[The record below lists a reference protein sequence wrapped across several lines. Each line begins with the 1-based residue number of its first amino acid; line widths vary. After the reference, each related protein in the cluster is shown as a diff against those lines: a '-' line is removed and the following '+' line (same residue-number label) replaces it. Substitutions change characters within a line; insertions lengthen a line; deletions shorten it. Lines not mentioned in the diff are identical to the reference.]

1 MNMKKM
7 HRFAAGLTAV
17 CLTVSCAM
25 PAFAASEP
33 SRDETVFIILNADG
47 SIQKQTSSVWLHSDS
62 GLAGFEDKASLD
74 DPRILKGDW
83 ELSQNG
89 DLLKFEGSGND
100 IYYQGE
106 TQKTSPITAK
116 IEYELDG
123 QSISAED
130 LIGKDG
136 HVTIRIHL
144 ENNCAFQRTVGGKQR
159 TVYTPYAVALAVN
172 LPVAQFEN
180 VKADKGMIQTDSLN
194 QVAAFV
200 ALPGM
205 HKNFEGLIPNK
216 MNELYDYMLDD
227 VVVEAD
233 VKNFKMPDIMGTAA
247 SSLEQLD
254 AELPEG
260 LDEFEEMQQKLDD
273 LKAATQKLQDGAAKL
288 ADATGEL
295 KNGAEKLDTA
305 VGSLKTGAGDLN
317 SGASALADGAAA
329 LVNGSN
335 QVAEGAAGVN
345 SLLGQ
350 VCEKNATLNGGAN
363 ALFAAVVDGAEAQ
376 LNQSLAAQGLDAVDL
391 TPANYKDVI
400 NGILAGLGEEN
411 IYAKVRAQVEQQV
424 YTDENRA
431 QASQLV
437 TANFAAVILVKQQA
451 GAAGVELTDEEA
463 RAKAAELL
471 ATEQGRQMVAAAM
484 AKPEMQ
490 AVLAGMKDAID
501 ATVQSQLDAKVEEA
515 LAPGGV
521 AYDALQ
527 NALAQAGAAAAQL
540 NGALA
545 SLGQAEAFVQG
556 VASYTDAVAQ
566 IYTKGTQP
574 LAAGAAQAKEGAA
587 KLQNGAAALK
597 DGTGTLLNGANQ
609 LKDGTRTLLD
619 GAVQLAGGA
628 GELSSGVNEYA
639 SEGIDKMTD
648 SIEDLGLE
656 SLGDLFDV
664 LKELADQNQS
674 YTGSSEN
681 GSSAVRFMI
690 KVSGPEE
697 SKAALEAAAE
707 AEAAAAQPTTFWQ
720 RIKAL
725 FTK

>member
-1 MNMKKM
+1 MNMKKI
-7 HRFAAGLTAV
+7 HRFAAGVTAV
-17 CLTVSCAM
+17 CLTVGCAM
-25 PAFAASEP
+25 PAFAAADP
-33 SRDETVFIILNADG
+33 TRDETVFIILNADG
-47 SIQKQTSSVWLHSDS
+47 SVQKQTSSVWLHSDS
-62 GLAGFEDKASLD
+62 GLSGAEDKASLD

-83 ELSQNG
+83 KLEQNG
-89 DLLKFEGSGND
+89 DVLKFEGDGKD

-106 TQKTSPITAK
+106 TKKTPPVTAQ
-116 IEYELDG
+116 IEYLLDG

-130 LIGKDG
+130 LVGKDG

-172 LPVAQFEN
+172 LPVGTFEN
-180 VKADKGMIQTDSLN
+180 IKADKGMVQTDSLN

-216 MNELYDYMLDD
+216 MNDLYDYMLDD

-233 VKNFKMPDIMGTAA
+233 VKDFKMPDIMGAVA

-254 AELPEG
+254 TDLPDG
-260 LDEFEEMQQKLDD
+260 LNEFDEMQEKLDD
-273 LKAATQKLQDGAAKL
+273 LKEATKKLQDGAAKL

-295 KNGAEKLDTA
+295 KNGAEKLDNA

-317 SGASALADGAAA
+317 NGAAALADGAAA
-329 LVNGSN
+329 LVDGSN
-335 QVAEGAAGVN
+335 KVAEGAAGVN

-350 VCEKNATLNGGAN
+350 VCDKNATLNGGAN

-376 LNQSLAAQGLDAVDL
+376 LNQSLTAQGMDAVDL
-391 TPANYKDVI
+391 TPDNYAAVI
-400 NGILAGLGEEN
+400 NGIIAGMGEEN
-411 IYAKVRAQVEQQV
+411 IYAKARAQVEQQV

-431 QASQLV
+431 KATQMV

-451 GAAGVELTDEEA
+451 GAAGVQLTDEQA
-463 RAKAAELL
+463 QQKAAELL

-490 AVLAGMKDAID
+490 AVLGSMQDAIN
-501 ATVQSQLDAKVEEA
+501 ATVETQLAAKVEEA
-515 LAPGGV
+515 LAPGGA

-527 NALAQAGAAAAQL
+527 QALAQASAASAQL
-540 NGALA
+540 NGVLA
-545 SLGQAEAFVQG
+545 SLGQAQAFVQG

-566 IYTKGTQP
+566 IYTQGTQP
-574 LAAGAAQAKEGAA
+574 LAAGAAQAKDGAA
-587 KLQNGAAALK
+587 KLKNGAAALK

-609 LKDGTRTLLD
+609 LKDGTKTLLD

-648 SIEDLGLE
+648 SIEDLGLD
-656 SLGDLFDV
+656 SLSDMFDV
-664 LKELADQNQS
+664 LEDLAEDNQS
-674 YTGSSEN
+674 YTGSGDNED
-681 GSSAVRFMI
+681 SSVRFML
-690 KVSGPEE
+690 KVVGPDE
-697 SKAALEAAAE
+697 SKAAAEAAAQAE
-707 AEAAAAQPTTFWQ
+707 AEAQPQTFWQ
-720 RIKAL
+720 RVKAL